1 VIGADVQKAFTQ
13 EVIREIY
20 HEIDQLVNNPIEAD
34 ELEVVRNY
42 MIGQMLSGFSSSYDL
57 MDRFQ
62 AIHHS
67 GLDLNFYTQK
77 LSYLKA
83 ITAQD
88 ILDIGQK
95 YFSKRPL
102 LEIVVG

>member
-1 VIGADVQKAFTQ
+1 
-13 EVIREIY
+13 
-20 HEIDQLVNNPIEAD
+20 
-34 ELEVVRNY
+34 
-42 MIGQMLSGFSSSYDL
+42 

-83 ITAQD
+83 FTAQD